1 MYQEYSQTR
10 QQLSCQVYVYLTGV
24 KIIMIIF
31 PHFVMWLNIV
41 IFPYDLIVEKI
52 NVGER
57 EAPDCKEGRVKQ
69 TSKQIK
75 KFLYININ
83 SSVV

>member
-1 MYQEYSQTR
+1 
-10 QQLSCQVYVYLTGV
+10 
-24 KIIMIIF
+24 
-31 PHFVMWLNIV
+31 MWLNIV

-83 SSVV
+83 SSVVW